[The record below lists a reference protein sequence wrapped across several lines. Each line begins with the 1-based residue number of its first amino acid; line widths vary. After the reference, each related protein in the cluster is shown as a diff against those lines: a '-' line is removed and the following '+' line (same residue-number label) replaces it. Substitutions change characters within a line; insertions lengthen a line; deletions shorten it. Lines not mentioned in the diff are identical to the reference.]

1 MYSLAPLQRRGV
13 EVEMKSVMILS
24 LFVLLLTAGCQTTG
38 TKNVG
43 HEGGETYAD
52 VPVPANYEPYDTP
65 PFKRQDSD
73 SGRRI
78 YGRYAYKSTG
88 GLDNARKVT
97 DWLKKNLPAEG
108 WEFQTEDVDE
118 NKGTASVRFMKG
130 DEQLLIKLAPDER
143 VQGSER
149 FTVLVVEMNPQYD

>member
-1 MYSLAPLQRRGV
+1 MQKV
-13 EVEMKSVMILS
+13 
-24 LFVLLLTAGCQTTG
+24 VLLTSLLVLLAVAGCKTTP
-38 TKNVG
+38 TVNKG
-43 HEGGETYAD
+43 HEGGETYGD
-52 VPVPANYEPYDTP
+52 VPVPGNYEPYDTP

-88 GLDNARKVT
+88 GLDNARKAA
-97 DWLKKNLPAEG
+97 DWFKKNLPAEG

-118 NKGTASVRFMKG
+118 DKGTAEVRFKKA
-130 DEQLLIKLAPDER
+130 DETLLVALAPDER

-149 FTVLVVEMNPQYD
+149 FSVLVIEMNPQYD